1 MPSKYGSL
9 WVGSINRVIPSH
21 PPGGLQAI
29 APKRYFSMLF
39 QSVSLISLIASV
51 AIAQPGPLIHTDAR
65 VMFDLD
71 AVQTPLNNTQDGPG
85 SPELVQEFVEQAL
98 PGIFTDTVSVISS
111 GAATASAVIT
121 ITDGYIDDSAI
132 ISRGTVNAMAN
143 RGAGWAAEG
152 RASYTLSSQFAVSE
166 ATSASLSGTISIERP
181 SPGIGDPD
189 STFAVF
195 MQLNI
200 FGFTPGPIPNVIAL
214 SYVLGLDPSDETEI
228 EFFEVFDV
236 APGGIY
242 TYQLNVTVASTV
254 DQKTQPSEDFTAEF
268 GVSMLVGDRDGD
280 GLLDRWET
288 HGIDIDGDGIPEIEL
303 PAMGADPDRKD
314 LFVEID
320 THTGSNLPLIG
331 LDMVIDAFANAPVP
345 NPVGPDGIT
354 LHLLYDESDLTTFQ
368 YDALPD
374 AQIAAQKLDRFG
386 TPSDRAH
393 PLWDNGL
400 RDARLR
406 VFRYCV
412 WGGTTDGGYSGWAEI
427 PGDDSIVALDD
438 PRYAVLSQKDRAS
451 VFMHELG
458 HNLGLR
464 HGGGDE
470 IHRKPNYLSVMN
482 YMFIWPDVVPF
493 FVNAQLDY
501 SRDAFA
507 SLNESALFENTGMGA
522 PASYSGRFT
531 FFNSAPPGDPMSRLY
546 VDVTDPEIDWDNDL
560 VIGTEPIARDL
571 NLHLATQTP
580 TPGQLLHG
588 HNDWSV
594 VRLPLAGSVNFGK
607 GASLGETTSN
617 TSPEPTIDDLL
628 ATIDF
633 HSGSNKPCPADF
645 NGDGVLNFFDV
656 ASFVGAFQSQDP
668 SADFNNDGL
677 LNFFDFSAFINAF
690 NAGCP

>member
-1 MPSKYGSL
+1 
-9 WVGSINRVIPSH
+9 
-21 PPGGLQAI
+21 
-29 APKRYFSMLF
+29 MLF
-39 QSVSLISLIASV
+39 QSVTLISLIASV
-51 AIAQPGPLIHTDAR
+51 AIAQPGPLIHTGAR
-65 VMFDLD
+65 VIFDLD

-85 SPELVQEFVEQAL
+85 NPELVQEFVEQDL
-98 PGIFTDTVSVISS
+98 PGIFTDTVSAISS
-111 GAATASAVIT
+111 GAATGSAVIT

-143 RGAGWAAEG
+143 RGAGWSAEG
-152 RASYTLSSQFAVSE
+152 RATYTLSSQFAVSE
-166 ATSASLSGTISIERP
+166 ATSASLSGTIRIERP
-181 SPGIGDPD
+181 SPGSANY
-189 STFAVF
+189 STFGVV
-195 MQLNI
+195 MQLNV
-200 FGFTPGPIPNVIAL
+200 FGFTPGPFPDVVAL
-214 SYVLGLDPSDETEI
+214 GYVLGLDPSDETEI

-242 TYQLNVTVASTV
+242 TYQLYVTVGSKV
-254 DQKTQPSEDFTAEF
+254 DQNTQPNEDFTAEF
-268 GVSMLVGDRDGD
+268 GVSMFVGDRDGD

-288 HGIDIDGDGIPEIEL
+288 HGIDIDGDGIPEIDL

-320 THTGSNLPLIG
+320 THTGSILPLAG

-354 LHLLYDESDLTTFQ
+354 LHLLYDESDLATFQ

-374 AQIAAQKLDRFG
+374 SQIAAQKLERFG
-386 TPSDRAH
+386 TPSDRSH
-393 PLWDNGL
+393 PLWDEGL

-412 WGGTTDGGYSGWAEI
+412 WGGTTVGGYSGWAEI

-438 PRYAVLSQKDRAS
+438 PRYSVLTQKDRAA

-470 IHRKPNYLSVMN
+470 IHRKPNYLSIMN
-482 YMFIWPDVVPF
+482 YMFMWPDVVPS

-507 SLNESALFENTGMGA
+507 SLDESALFENTGMGA

-531 FFNSAPPGDPMSRLY
+531 FFNTSPSGSPISRGY
-546 VDVTDPEIDWDNDL
+546 VDVTDTEIDWNDDL
-560 VIGTEPIARDL
+560 EISTEPVARDL
-571 NLHLATQTP
+571 NYHLPADIP

-588 HNDWSV
+588 HNDWSA

-628 ATIDF
+628 ATIDLLEPALRPALRAESIF
-633 HSGSNKPCPADF
+633 LDGTGGVRLTWTPGEAEWSLESTRDLAGNEWDDVEHGNTPGQGEVAVELLTDGFQRFFRLRRSGGP
-645 NGDGVLNFFDV
+645 
-656 ASFVGAFQSQDP
+656 
-668 SADFNNDGL
+668 
-677 LNFFDFSAFINAF
+677 
-690 NAGCP
+690 